1 MVHLHRFSSLTVGPV
16 WPKLPVP
23 VPKIFVFSPTLLSS
37 NQNFGRNANGS
48 FRCDWKRYFNRTMLL
63 HFVFITPLIKRV
75 WFGKWKALIAC
86 DAGGPRTH
94 SLDHW
99 YSPSSLRIAHVRYI
113 KILTWLR
120 GFLVIFLHLVRFG
133 FLCAR
138 VSSGN
143 CETMESWKFATLTL
157 KPRSHVRILK
167 YRTWAISAQK
177 LLCTNSQTLYTAV
190 SYFLINQSNYRPLS
204 Y

>member
-1 MVHLHRFSSLTVGPV
+1 MASWTVGPV
-16 WPKLPVP
+16 RPKLPVP
-23 VPKIFVFSPTLLSS
+23 IPKLFVFSPTLLSS
-37 NQNFGRNANGS
+37 NHNFGRNANGS
-48 FRCDWKRYFNRTMLL
+48 FRCDWKRCFNRTMSL
-63 HFVFITPLIKRV
+63 HFVLIIPLI
-75 WFGKWKALIAC
+75 ALIAC

-94 SLDHW
+94 RLDHW

-120 GFLVIFLHLVRFG
+120 GFLIIFLYLVRFG

-157 KPRSHVRILK
+157 KPQSRVRILK
-167 YRTWAISAQK
+167 YRTWTISAQK
-177 LLCTNSQTLYTAV
+177 LLCTNSQTLYSAV
-190 SYFLINQSNYRPLS
+190 SYFLINQSKL
-204 Y
+204 

>member
-1 MVHLHRFSSLTVGPV
+1 MVHLQRWSSWMAGPV
-16 WPKLPVP
+16 RPKLPVP
-23 VPKIFVFSPTLLSS
+23 FPKKFVFSPTLLSS

-48 FRCDWKRYFNRTMLL
+48 FRWDWKRCFNRTMSL
-63 HFVFITPLIKRV
+63 HFVSIIPLIMRV
-75 WFGKWKALIAC
+75 KFGKWKELIAC
-86 DAGGPRTH
+86 NAAGP
-94 SLDHW
+94 LDHW
-99 YSPSSLRIAHVRYI
+99 YSLSSLRIAHVRCI

-120 GFLVIFLHLVRFG
+120 GFV
-133 FLCAR
+133 CAR

-177 LLCTNSQTLYTAV
+177 LLCTVYSG
-190 SYFLINQSNYRPLS
+190 FLFSNRRIEIIDLKVTKKNCKTF
-204 Y
+204 

>member
-1 MVHLHRFSSLTVGPV
+1 MGPFGLRRNFPFKMVHLQRWSSWTVGPV
-16 WPKLPVP
+16 RPKLPVP
-23 VPKIFVFSPTLLSS
+23 FPKIFVFSPTLLSS

-63 HFVFITPLIKRV
+63 HFVFITPLIMRV

-99 YSPSSLRIAHVRYI
+99 YSPSNLRIAHVRYI

-120 GFLVIFLHLVRFG
+120 GLG
-133 FLCAR
+133 FLCFPAIR
-138 VSSGN
+138 TRLLISKTRTFIIKRSEIRLN
-143 CETMESWKFATLTL
+143 CKITYTTL
-157 KPRSHVRILK
+157 
-167 YRTWAISAQK
+167 
-177 LLCTNSQTLYTAV
+177 LLVNLFSQSVVT
-190 SYFLINQSNYRPLS
+190 RKD
-204 Y
+204 